1 MKNLNLNKEYLEE
14 LDNAKLNQE
23 ESKNLTGYATIDR
36 PWSKFYSEKALY
48 GELPNMKVVDYLRT
62 NSKKHLQTNAISYFG
77 NKIKYNKL
85 LQSIKQ
91 VAGAYSNLGIKEDD
105 VVSFCV
111 PTLPETVYSFYGL
124 NDLGV
129 ASCFID
135 PRSGAER
142 IKRCLN
148 ATKSKVLVT
157 IDLAI
162 PKIDRIIDGTN
173 IDTIISLPATN
184 SLPAGLNYLYR
195 GKEAIKNLTKK
206 TIYNNDYIKWHR
218 FLNGPTKEYVAST
231 YKKDSAAAIVFTSG
245 TTSEPK
251 GVVISGDALNSIAF
265 QYEHSGVPHQAGDG
279 FLNVMPAFLL
289 YGLACGIHM
298 PLCLGM
304 TDIIIPQI
312 DFNKFA
318 DIVLKYEPKHFM
330 VTPTLFDKLVE
341 SPKTQDKDFSYL
353 VTPGIGGA
361 GIPLEFEIRN
371 NEFLRNHGCDHKLG
385 KGWGLTEGGSAVVG
399 TLSNE
404 CNELGGTGIPL
415 CKNTVAAFEFSLD
428 DNGNVIQTDK
438 ELKYNEEGEICVCG
452 PSIMLGYLNNPELTA
467 KTLKVHSDGKTWLHT
482 GDAGYVN
489 ENGNVFIKDR
499 IGRMIIRPDGHN
511 VYLSSIEEVIATHYA
526 VKDCAVVG
534 VKADGF
540 NQGKLPKAVIVLK
553 EEYKTASKL
562 IIDQLVDLCNEQ
574 LPERDVA
581 YSYEIRSELPIDQS
595 STKIDYKNLEE
606 FVVGEYFDANIKIS
620 NLVGNQKVLNK

>member
-1 MKNLNLNKEYLEE
+1 MKNLNVNQENLENLE
-14 LDNAKLNQE
+14 KTKLNQE
-23 ESKNLTGYATIDR
+23 ESKNMTGYATIDR
-36 PWSKFYSEKALY
+36 PWSKYYTEEALY
-48 GELPNMKVVDYLRT
+48 GELPNMKVVDYLRE
-62 NSKKHLQTNAISYFG
+62 NSQKHLQTNAISYFG
-77 NKIKYNKL
+77 NNIRYNKL
-85 LQSIKQ
+85 LKNIAQ
-91 VAGAYSNLGIKEDD
+91 VAGAYSSLGVKEEDI
-105 VVSFCV
+105 VSFCV
-111 PTLPETVYSFYGL
+111 PTLPETIYSFYGL
-124 NDLGV
+124 NDLG
-129 ASCFID
+129 ATSCFID
-135 PRSGAER
+135 PRTGAER
-142 IKRCLN
+142 IKKCLN

-162 PKIDRIIDGTN
+162 PKIDRIIDGTSV
-173 IDTIISLPATN
+173 DTVISLPATN
-184 SLPAGLNYLYR
+184 SLPMGLNYLYR
-195 GKEAIKNLTKK
+195 GKEAIKSLTNK
-206 TIYNNDYIKWHR
+206 TIYNNDYIKWHK
-218 FLNGPTKEYVAST
+218 FLSGNTNDYVAST
-231 YKKDSAAAIVFTSG
+231 YKKDSPTAIVFTSG

-265 QYEHSGVPHQAGDG
+265 QYEHSGVPHEAGDR

-304 TDIIIPQI
+304 TDIIIPQV

-353 VTPGIGGA
+353 ITPGIGGA
-361 GIPLEFEIRN
+361 GIPVEFEIRN
-371 NEFLRNHGCDHKLG
+371 NEFLEKHGCSHKLA
-385 KGWGLTEGGSAVVG
+385 KGWGLTEGGSAVAG

-415 CKNTVAAFEFSLD
+415 SKNIVAAFEFSLD
-428 DNGNVIQTDK
+428 DNGNIVQTDK

-452 PSIMLGYLNNPELTA
+452 PSVMLGYLNNPELTS

-511 VYLSSIEEVIATHYA
+511 VYLSSIEEVLATHPA
-526 VKDCAVVG
+526 IQDCAVVG
-534 VKADGF
+534 VKAEGF
-540 NQGKLPKAVIVLK
+540 NQGKLPKAVVVLK
-553 EEYKTASKL
+553 DEYKNASKL
-562 IIDQLVDLCNEQ
+562 VVDELIDLCNEN

-595 STKIDYKNLEE
+595 STKIDYKELETTIT
-606 FVVGEYFDANIKIS
+606 GEYFEANIKIS